1 MNTREKANRVIE
13 VVKVRKKLR
22 ELHLDGCNFEGIE
35 KLKEV
40 LTQYVNLDET
50 RDAKV
55 VLRGDIEFEEY
66 DKVIQ
71 YVLPMTYNTDVMVR
85 IVKK

>member
-1 MNTREKANRVIE
+1 MSTREKSNRVAE
-13 VVKVRKKLR
+13 VVKIRKKLR
-22 ELHLDGCNFEGIE
+22 ELHLDGCKFDGIE

-40 LTQYVNLDET
+40 LTEYVNLDET
-50 RDAKV
+50 RDSRV

-66 DKVIQ
+66 DKIIQ
-71 YVLPMTYNTDVMVR
+71 YVLPMTYNTPVMVR